1 MYNVKRLAVIESHVC
16 VYVMHY
22 FMYYIYVH
30 YYKKQAERGCFF
42 NKPFQ
47 RLIPESNGKKKCVE
61 NGYKLLWIGFVYIYM
76 LQCILERS

>member
-47 RLIPESNGKKKCVE
+47 RLIPESNGE
-61 NGYKLLWIGFVYIYM
+61 WLLIDMDWIDDVYIC
-76 LQCILERS
+76 QCILGRS